1 MNMSGRK
8 VVLARRSGSKRFGSY
23 LVVTAM
29 LFGCSRK
36 APRAVTR
43 GVEGAKPMRVAAASA
58 EETRPLKV
66 GDRVPA
72 VEVADMEGRVV
83 DLSRMVAA
91 KQTVIIFYR
100 GGW

>member
-1 MNMSGRK
+1 MNMSERK
-8 VVLARRSGSKRFGSY
+8 AVLMLSA
-23 LVVTAM
+23 V
-29 LFGCSRK
+29 LFGCSRE

-43 GVEGAKPMRVAAASA
+43 SAKGAEQMRVAAASG

-66 GDRVPA
+66 GDRIPA

-91 KQTVIIFYR
+91 KRTVIIFYR